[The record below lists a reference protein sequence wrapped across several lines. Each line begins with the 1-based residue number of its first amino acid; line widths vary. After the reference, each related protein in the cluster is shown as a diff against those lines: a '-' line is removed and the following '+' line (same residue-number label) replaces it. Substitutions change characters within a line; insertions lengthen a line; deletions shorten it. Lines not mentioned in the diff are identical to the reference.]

1 MKFNIY
7 GRMKS
12 CPSIKLDTDIN
23 PLDFKAS
30 IQGQF
35 QGELG
40 PFHAYIGEIPIR
52 MTVPFLKHKPVMMS
66 VGGFPIKL
74 DRFAVN
80 VAKAG
85 LDVGGTIGLKG
96 IHARVDS
103 KIDCATDVALKG
115 HVAGKIGLSHL
126 DLADDEGH
134 FAEEHEGHFDEK
146 HVDEKHHKEDSVKHK
161 D

>member
-1 MKFNIY
+1 MKFNVY

-30 IQGQF
+30 IQGHF

-52 MTVPFLKHKPVMMS
+52 MTIPFLKHKPVMMS
-66 VGGFPIKL
+66 VGGIPIKL
-74 DRFAVN
+74 DRFQVN
-80 VAKAG
+80 VEKAG

-134 FAEEHEGHFDEK
+134 FAEENFDKGNFEEGHKK
-146 HVDEKHHKEDSVKHK
+146 HVEEDSVKHK
-161 D
+161 K